1 MIYVAKVFGIILS
14 ISYKLGL
21 GNYIA
26 AIVIFTALSK
36 VILLPVSIWTQ
47 KNSIKMVKIQPGL
60 NMIKVKYFGDKDRI
74 ADETTLLYKQEKYNP
89 FAGIIPMIIQIIIL
103 LGIIEVIRHPEYA
116 GLSEAQMAT
125 GTIQFYLQPYVAGGF
140 YWLMP
145 LLAGASAL
153 ILSFA
158 QSRMNPLQSEQSIMN
173 QIGTASFSIIISLV
187 LGVFVPAGVGLY
199 WICSNLLT
207 ILQQFILNH
216 IINPYKYIDHE
227 ALEESR
233 RQLNEL
239 QNIGS
244 KNGVKGRNPYA
255 AKERAD
261 YKRFFN
267 VANKHIVFYSE
278 NNGFYK
284 YFERVI
290 DYLLEHSNL
299 TIHYVTSD
307 PKDHIFEMEKENSR
321 IRGYYIGEKR
331 LITLMMKMDAD
342 MVVMTMSDLDNYH
355 IKRSYVK
362 KDVEY
367 VYMFHYPLSTHMVL
381 HTGALDHYDTILCVG
396 EFQIPEIRK
405 QEELYQL
412 PEKRLIMSGYGQL
425 EKLKEQYDS
434 MEKADRGR
442 KKILVAPSW
451 QEDNILDSC
460 LDNLLSELL
469 GKGADVVVRP
479 HPEYVKRYKNRM
491 DAIVQRYQNYAG
503 DDLHFELDFTA
514 NTSIFDSDLVITDW
528 SGTAYEFSFVT
539 GKPAVFVDTKMKV
552 NNPSYVKLGIE
563 PLEIALRD
571 QVGIRLDPKNFDGA
585 YEKITALF
593 DNQEEYC
600 KKNIELRNR
609 YIYNFGHSGE
619 VGGKYIIDSLQKKA
633 ENRKKLNKP
642 KEE

>member
-14 ISYKLGL
+14 LSYKLSL
-21 GNYIA
+21 NNYIL
-26 AIVIFTALSK
+26 AIIIFTVFSK

-47 KNSIKMVKIQPGL
+47 KNSIKMIRIQPKL
-60 NMIKVKYFGDKDRI
+60 NMVKVQYFGDKDKI
-74 ADETTLLYKQEKYNP
+74 ADETTALYKQEKYNP

-103 LGIIEVIRHPEYA
+103 LGIIEVVRHPEYA
-116 GLSEAQMAT
+116 GLDEMQMIV
-125 GTIQFYLQPYVAGGF
+125 GNIELYLNPYSAGGL
-140 YWLMP
+140 YWIMP
-145 LLAGASAL
+145 LLAGGSAV
-153 ILSFA
+153 ILSCA
-158 QSRMNPLQSEQSIMN
+158 QNRMNPLQAEQSKLS
-173 QIGTASFSIIISLV
+173 QLGTAAISVGISLV
-187 LGVFVPAGVGLY
+187 LAIFVPAGVGLY
-199 WICSNLLT
+199 WICSNLIT
-207 ILQQFILNH
+207 IIQQVLLNI
-216 IINPYKYIDHE
+216 IINPHKYIDHE

-244 KNGVKGRNPYA
+244 KNGVKERNPYA

-261 YKRFFN
+261 YKRFFS

-307 PKDHIFEMEKENSR
+307 PKDHIFEMEKKNSR

-405 QEELYQL
+405 QEELYHL

-425 EKLKEQYDS
+425 EKLGEQYDS
-434 MEKADRGR
+434 MEKADSSR
-442 KKILVAPSW
+442 KKILIAPSW

-460 LDNLLSELL
+460 IDALLSELL

-514 NTSIFDSDLVITDW
+514 NTSIFESDLVITDW

-539 GKPAVFVDTKMKV
+539 GKPSVFVDTKMKV

-571 QVGIRLDPKNFDGA
+571 QVGIRLDPKNLDGA
-585 YEKITALF
+585 YEKITELF
-593 DNQEEYC
+593 DSQEEYC
-600 KKNIELRNR
+600 KKNIELRSH
-609 YIYNFGHSGE
+609 YIANFGHSGE
-619 VGGKYIIDSLQKKA
+619 TAGKYIIDSLQKKA
-633 ENRKKLNKP
+633 ENRKKINKP

>member
-1 MIYVAKVFGIILS
+1 MEYVAIVFGIILS
-14 ISYKLGL
+14 ISYRLGM
-21 GNYIA
+21 GNYIL

-47 KNSIKMVKIQPGL
+47 KNSIKMVKIQPKL
-60 NMIKVKYFGDKDRI
+60 NMIKVKYFGDRDRI
-74 ADETTLLYKQEKYNP
+74 ADETTALYKQEKYNP
-89 FAGIIPMIIQIIIL
+89 FAGIFPMIIQIVIL
-103 LGIIEVIRHPEYA
+103 LGIIEVVRHPEYA
-116 GLSEAQMAT
+116 DLSESQMIA
-125 GTIQFYLQPYVAGGF
+125 GQIQFYLQPYAAGGL

-153 ILSFA
+153 ILSLA
-158 QSRMNPLQSEQSIMN
+158 QNRMNPLQAEQTGAG
-173 QIGTASFSIIISLV
+173 QFGTAAFSIGISLV
-187 LGVFVPAGVGLY
+187 LGIFVPAGVGLY

-216 IINPYKYIDHE
+216 IINPHKYIDHE

-233 RQLNEL
+233 KQLNEL
-239 QNIGS
+239 QSIGTGTG
-244 KNGVKGRNPYA
+244 KKGRNPYA

-261 YKRFFN
+261 YKRFFS

-290 DYLLEHSNL
+290 DYLLKHTNL

-307 PKDHIFEMEKENSR
+307 ANDHIFEMEKENNR

-405 QEELYQL
+405 QEEIYHL
-412 PEKRLIMSGYGQL
+412 PEKNLVLAGYGQL

-434 MEKADRGR
+434 MEMGHRNR

-460 LDNLLSELL
+460 IDELLSELL

-479 HPEYVKRYKNRM
+479 HPEYVKRYEKRM
-491 DAIVQRYQNYAG
+491 DAIVQRYKDYKG

-514 NTSIFDSDLVITDW
+514 NTSIFDSDVVITDW

-552 NNPSYVKLGIE
+552 NNPNYVKLEIE

-571 QVGIRLDPKNFDGA
+571 QVGIRLKPNDLHGA
-585 YEKITALF
+585 YDKIAELLN
-593 DNQEEYC
+593 NQEEYIN
-600 KKNIELRNR
+600 KNIELRNR

-619 VGGKYIIDSLQKKA
+619 AGGKYIIDSLKKMSQ
-633 ENRKKLNKP
+633 NRKEADK
-642 KEE
+642 